1 MTIESHGHE
10 HEFEPQYGLPERLPA
25 GEHIL
30 WQGSPDFV
38 TLARRVF
45 HIRTLALYFA
55 LLMATMVV
63 PALWEGASLQVALA
77 SLKWLAPL
85 AVVGLGSVALL
96 AWLTARTTVYT
107 LTDKRVVMRVGIV
120 LTVTFNLP
128 LKSLSAAA
136 LRRHA
141 DGFGDITLALA
152 GSDRIAW
159 MQLWPSVRPWHFNRP
174 EPLLR
179 GVANAEAVARQVT
192 QAWVAATA
200 NAAQAAPAAQATV
213 AAATVQTAV
222 EDLPQAAPTHTNTHT
237 NAPQWR
243 ASPT

>member
-1 MTIESHGHE
+1 MSIESHGHE

-45 HIRTLALYFA
+45 HVRKLTLYFS
-55 LLMATMVV
+55 LLMAYMVV
-63 PALWEGASLQVALA
+63 SELTQGASLLLALA

-85 AVVGLGSVALL
+85 AVVCLGSVALL
-96 AWLTARTTVYT
+96 AWMTARTTVYT

-128 LKSLSAAA
+128 LKTLSAAA
-136 LRRHA
+136 LRRYA
-141 DGFGDITLALA
+141 GGFGDITLTLA

-159 MQLWPSVRPWHFNRP
+159 LQLWPSVRPWRITRP
-174 EPLLR
+174 EPTLR
-179 GVANAEAVARQVT
+179 GVADAEAVAHKVT
-192 QAWVAATA
+192 QAWMAATGG
-200 NAAQAAPAAQATV
+200 AAQAAAPAATAADSALPAT
-213 AAATVQTAV
+213 
-222 EDLPQAAPTHTNTHT
+222 HGS
-237 NAPQWR
+237 APQWR